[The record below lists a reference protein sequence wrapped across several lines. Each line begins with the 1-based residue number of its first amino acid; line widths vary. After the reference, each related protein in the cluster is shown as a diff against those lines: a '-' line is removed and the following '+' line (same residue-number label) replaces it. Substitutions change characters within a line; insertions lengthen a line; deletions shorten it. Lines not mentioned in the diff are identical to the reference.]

1 MPSNPKLYIK
11 GQVRFLTISL
21 QRGLPF
27 LPNHLL
33 KGIILSYLAKAV
45 RLFPV
50 TICDFIVMNNH
61 IHFIIIIKEP
71 IHLAEFLNHFK
82 TNTALAIN
90 KLTNIKK
97 GSVWEKGSDSPV
109 ILDLYALI
117 KKVAYIYNNPSKANI
132 VSSIDEYPNLNSFKF
147 FKNNSGKGFFRCFH
161 FSRTDIPRVEMEKE
175 ALPNYYKNLFLKTIN
190 KKKAF
195 YKLETNSYLAFK
207 ALSHTDKNITFETY
221 QKLVLELI
229 QKQEKDFFKKRND
242 EKKSLLGVKALKS
255 QSIFYEYLPHRRNS
269 HKMICIS
276 SDVEIRIDYILRF
289 KELVKSA
296 RESYKNWRLKNNLQ
310 NFPPGFFLAWRPP
323 LESRCAL

>member
-1 MPSNPKLYIK
+1 MPSNPKLYIE

-21 QRGLPF
+21 QRGLPL
-27 LPNHLL
+27 LPNHLIKNIL
-33 KGIILSYLAKAV
+33 LSYLSQAV
-45 RLFPV
+45 RLFPI

-71 IHLAEFLNHFK
+71 VHLAQFLDHFK
-82 TNTALAIN
+82 TSTALAIN
-90 KLTNIKK
+90 KLMHIPK

-109 ILDLYALI
+109 ILDLYSLI
-117 KKVAYIYNNPSKANI
+117 KKVAYIYCNPAKANI

-207 ALSHTDKNITFETY
+207 ALS
-221 QKLVLELI
+221 
-229 QKQEKDFFKKRND
+229 
-242 EKKSLLGVKALKS
+242 
-255 QSIFYEYLPHRRNS
+255 
-269 HKMICIS
+269 
-276 SDVEIRIDYILRF
+276 
-289 KELVKSA
+289 
-296 RESYKNWRLKNNLQ
+296 
-310 NFPPGFFLAWRPP
+310 
-323 LESRCAL
+323 